1 MKRTSLPA
9 LLCAATLT
17 LHAAETKT
25 LTLELG
31 KAPVF
36 SSFTDAGVRFANPD
50 SRNYPVPGMPGTQPG
65 ISLTSEPI
73 HLKLT
78 FEGKPVA
85 DLGETKVHISFSGTD
100 LKAPGEFYPPPA
112 PVQADTPVSSIGF
125 SIADEPL
132 DQVDAR
138 LLPLAKA
145 LGTAAEPLAL
155 WLKHDLW
162 KYTQSFQAEQ
172 STTLPYTVLTVA
184 RDTSNTGAN
193 DARNA
198 NTAEP
203 VTSNTGANDSSSAD
217 KDQKPR
223 FSAHFRHTWKQPEN
237 PNRQNPNRVRMVPPP
252 QMQQPPQP
260 GVR

>member
-9 LLCAATLT
+9 LLCASTLT
-17 LHAAETKT
+17 LHAEETKT

-36 SSFTDAGVRFANPD
+36 SSFTDAGVRFANPE
-50 SRNYPVPGMPGTQPG
+50 SRNYTTPGMPGTQPG

-78 FEGKPVA
+78 FEGKLVA
-85 DLGETKVHISFSGTD
+85 NLGETKVVLSFSGTD
-100 LKAPGEFYPPPA
+100 LKAPSEFYPPAA
-112 PVQADTPVSSIGF
+112 PVQADTPASSIGF
-125 SIADEPL
+125 SISDEPIN
-132 DQVDAR
+132 QVDAR

-145 LGTAAEPLAL
+145 LGAAAEPLAL

-162 KYTQSFQAEQ
+162 KHTQSFQAEQ
-172 STTLPYTVLTVA
+172 SNTLPYTVLTVA
-184 RDTSNTGAN
+184 
-193 DARNA
+193 
-198 NTAEP
+198 P
-203 VTSNTGANDSSSAD
+203 VTSNSSANDSSSAD

-223 FSAHFRHTWKQPEN
+223 FNAYFRHTWKQTE
-237 PNRQNPNRVRMVPPP
+237 NPNRVRMVPPP